1 MRCQGC
7 GDNKGIQQNGL
18 TLCKKCYD
26 PSSEILRCQSEAMIQ
41 YALNKKDLEELDYA
55 VAYNTHSG
63 HYDTK
68 LYLVTD
74 LHDLAVQKWG
84 SDDKL
89 RRVIEE
95 RGKRRDEKRDR
106 KMQER
111 RERKRSL
118 QDHLIGLGLEGIRG
132 DSAICADY
140 IENGDNSEWT
150 IDSISEVM
158 LEMEFYYKKTDY
170 GQILRQTRNYYH
182 REWGNFVIEDE
193 IRDEAKRVALLTYV
207 ETNYENPG

>member
-95 RGKRRDEKRDR
+95 RGKRRDEK
-106 KMQER
+106 KMCRCDQSSQSWVQPVTGSMKTSR
-111 RERKRSL
+111 FLLMSNTFSTSRPHPL
-118 QDHLIGLGLEGIRG
+118 QGSGSQRWASHP
-132 DSAICADY
+132 S
-140 IENGDNSEWT
+140 
-150 IDSISEVM
+150 SIA
-158 LEMEFYYKKTDY
+158 T
-170 GQILRQTRNYYH
+170 LRFPT
-182 REWGNFVIEDE
+182 FV
-193 IRDEAKRVALLTYV
+193 
-207 ETNYENPG
+207 